1 MKKFIRIGVD
11 LAKNYFQI
19 HALESEGGPAMSRK
33 LTRPKMREFFSR
45 IEPCVVGME
54 ACGSAHYWARE
65 LRAMGHEA
73 LLMPPSYTK
82 PYVKRGKNDAVDAA
96 ACCEAMS
103 RPGMRFVPVKSA
115 EQQATLMLHKTR
127 ELLVKQ
133 RTMCVNALRAHLSEF
148 GIIVAK
154 GIGRVDDL
162 LDLAESDATL
172 PVHARAVVKIL
183 TRQLEGLDASIND
196 LESEIA
202 SAHAKNEM
210 SRLLDQVPGIGKLIA
225 SVISASV
232 PDPNVFKSGRDFAA
246 WLGLT
251 PRQNSSGGKQ
261 TLGAITKQGNRYIR
275 KLLVLGATSLL
286 NVVGKRK
293 GALRDWIVALLA
305 KKPARLVTVA
315 LANKLARI
323 LWAMMKTGEAF
334 RGEIFAK
341 A

>member
-11 LAKNYFQI
+11 LAKSYFQI
-19 HALESEGGPAMSRK
+19 HALESEGGPAVTRK
-33 LTRPKMREFFSR
+33 LTRMKMREFFSQ
-45 IEPCVVGME
+45 IEPCLVGME

-65 LRAMGHEA
+65 LKAMGHEV
-73 LLMPPSYTK
+73 LLMPPVYTK
-82 PYVKRGKNDAVDAA
+82 PYVKRGKNDAVDAD

-103 RPGMRFVPVKSA
+103 RPGMRFVPIKSA

-133 RTMCVNALRAHLSEF
+133 RTMSVNALRAHLSEF
-148 GIIVAK
+148 GIAAK
-154 GIGRVDDL
+154 GIGRIDPL
-162 LDLAESDATL
+162 LELAESDATL
-172 PVHARAVVKIL
+172 PNAARAVVKVL
-183 TRQLEGLDASIND
+183 AQQLEGLDKSIDD
-196 LESEIA
+196 LEDEIAGTHGQSEI
-202 SAHAKNEM
+202 
-210 SRLLDQVPGIGKLIA
+210 SRLLDAVPGIGKIIA
-225 SVISASV
+225 SVIAASV

-286 NVVGKRK
+286 HIVGKRK

-323 LWAMMKTGEAF
+323 LWVMMKTGEGF
-334 RGEIFAK
+334 RTEMFAK